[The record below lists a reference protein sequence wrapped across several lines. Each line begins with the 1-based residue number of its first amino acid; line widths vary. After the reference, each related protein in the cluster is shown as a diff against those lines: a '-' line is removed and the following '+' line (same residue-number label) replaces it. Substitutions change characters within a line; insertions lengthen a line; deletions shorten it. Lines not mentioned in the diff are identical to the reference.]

1 MTQNPFQPWKQN
13 FNLPNQFY
21 RKSDTDLSSTF
32 NKVKNGD
39 AGPSASNLNM
49 LSHQFDLSSD
59 SQSYQGPVTSSN
71 NAISQVDAD
80 QQPSTKSSQSGAKF
94 SIFSQLLNLNKIN
107 AFDNL
112 LLNAS
117 VSLDDEELNSDKRQ
131 GIRKLMEQ
139 AIRWELKKITF
150 FYSTRLLWSHQKKN
164 IESEIFKF
172 YAN

>member
-21 RKSDTDLSSTF
+21 RKSNDTDLSTF
-32 NKVKNGD
+32 SKVKNGD
-39 AGPSASNLNM
+39 AGPSASNLNAS
-49 LSHQFDLSSD
+49 SHQFDLSSD
-59 SQSYQGPVTSSN
+59 SQSYQAPVTSTN
-71 NAISQVDAD
+71 NVISQIDSE
-80 QQPSTKSSQSGAKF
+80 QPPSSKSSQSATKF

-117 VSLDDEELNSDKRQ
+117 VSLDDEDLNSDKRQ

-139 AIRWELKKITF
+139 AIR
-150 FYSTRLLWSHQKKN
+150 
-164 IESEIFKF
+164 
-172 YAN
+172 

>member
-21 RKSDTDLSSTF
+21 RKNDTDLSSTF
-32 NKVKNGD
+32 SKVKNGD
-39 AGPSASNLNM
+39 TGPSAVNM
-49 LSHQFDLSSD
+49 NVLSHQYELSND
-59 SQSYQGPVTSSN
+59 SQSYQTPVTSTN
-71 NAISQVDAD
+71 NAVSQMELD
-80 QQPSTKSSQSGAKF
+80 QQSSSKALHQCSTKF

-117 VSLDDEELNSDKRQ
+117 VSLDEEELNSDKRH

-139 AIRWELKKITF
+139 AIRWERFSRRYGLYRSK
-150 FYSTRLLWSHQKKN
+150 L
-164 IESEIFKF
+164 EILDFMLINLF
-172 YAN
+172 A